1 MKLIRAETF
10 AKRYFAAEDQP
21 DKRTV
26 RTWVENGTVPGRIV
40 GVMTYVDAEAWEKS
54 TGNAI
59 ADLIMAKAA

>member
-1 MKLIRAETF
+1 MRLIRAETF
-10 AKRYFAAEDQP
+10 AQRYFAPEDQP

-59 ADLIMAKAA
+59 ADRILKAA